1 LLHQAQTPLAANR
14 RQDRSRARKLSD
26 VTPPSDTADASANEI
41 PPALTR
47 RQRRERTARALV
59 TAAGPISARRRE
71 ALLDYVVRLNLCVAR
86 DVAGRYV
93 QPGCPEDAILRVA
106 YDALARAA
114 RDFEPGQHEDFL
126 SFAVSAIRGEIA
138 EQDARAWA
146 VPGAAG
152 WTPGT

>member
-1 LLHQAQTPLAANR
+1 
-14 RQDRSRARKLSD
+14 
-26 VTPPSDTADASANEI
+26 VTPPPDTADASADDL

-59 TAAGPISARRRE
+59 TAAGPITPRRRE

-86 DVAGRYV
+86 DVARRYV
-93 QPGCPEDAILRVA
+93 QPGCPEEPLVRVA

-126 SFAVSAIRGEIA
+126 SYAVSVIRREIT